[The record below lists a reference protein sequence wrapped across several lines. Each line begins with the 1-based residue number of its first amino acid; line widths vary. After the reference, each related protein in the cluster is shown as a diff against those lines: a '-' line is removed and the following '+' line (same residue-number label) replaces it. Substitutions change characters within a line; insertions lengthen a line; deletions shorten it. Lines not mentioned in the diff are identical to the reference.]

1 MNGIDISLVDWSR
14 YQFALTAIYHWLFV
28 PLTLGLSFIVAFMHT
43 MYYKTQ
49 SKEWEKMTRFWMKLF
64 GINFAIGVATGIIL
78 EFEFGTNWSNYS
90 WFVGDIFGAPLAIEG
105 IMAFFLEST
114 FIAVMFFGWD
124 KVSKKFHMVSSWLV
138 AFGSNLSAL
147 WILVANAWMQNPVGT
162 EFNPVTARNEMTNFW
177 EVLLS
182 PTAVY
187 KFLHTVTSSYVL
199 AACFVVG
206 VSAWY
211 ILKGRHLVFARK
223 SMMIASIFG
232 AISLIFTVVSGDSSG
247 YDVAQKQPMKLAAM
261 ENIYKGE
268 EGAGFPVL
276 ALVRRGKKPR
286 DGQDEYIFSIK
297 VPYIVSYLAKRDFNA
312 FVPGVEDIVYGN
324 EKYGIPSVQERM
336 DNGKIAVSSL
346 QAFNKYR
353 KEGNEEKANEYLAQF
368 KANYKDF
375 GYAYL
380 EKPEDVVPNVPLVFF
395 SFRVMV
401 VTGFLL
407 FLAFFYA
414 IFISIKNRFNKKWI
428 LKFLVLSIPL
438 AYISSISGWIV
449 AEVGRQPWTIQ
460 DILPVGISTSHL
472 STNTV
477 IFTFWLFATL
487 FTILLFAEL
496 KIMFA
501 QIKKGPKE

>member
-1 MNGIDISLVDWSR
+1 MNGIDPALVDWSR

-43 MYYKTQ
+43 IYYKTQ
-49 SKEWEKMTRFWMKLF
+49 KPEWEKMTRFWMKLF

-124 KVSKKFHMVSSWLV
+124 KVSKKFHMLSSWLV

-162 EFNPVTARNEMTNFW
+162 TFNPVTARNEMTSFW

-199 AACFVVG
+199 GACFVIG

-211 ILKGRHLVFARK
+211 ILKGRHLLFARK
-223 SMMIASIFG
+223 SILIASVFG
-232 AISLIFTVVSGDSSG
+232 FISLLFTIISGDSSG
-247 YDVAQKQPMKLAAM
+247 YDVAQKQPMKMAAM
-261 ENIYKGE
+261 ESLYKGKKA
-268 EGAGFPVL
+268 AGIPVI
-276 ALVRRGKKPR
+276 ALTNAKKPG
-286 DGQDEYIFSIK
+286 DGQDEFKFSIEI
-297 VPYIVSYLAKRDFNA
+297 PNLLSFLAARDFNA
-312 FVPGVEDIVYGN
+312 FVPGIEDLVYGN
-324 EKYGIPSVQERM
+324 REYGIVPVSERM
-336 DNGKIAVSSL
+336 KNGKIAVENL
-346 QAFNKYR
+346 KLFNEYR
-353 KEGNEEKANEYLAQF
+353 KNGNDQKAQESLKLF
-368 KANYKDF
+368 RENYKDF
-375 GYAYL
+375 GYAYI
-380 EKPEDVVPNVPLVFF
+380 EKPEDVVPNVPLVFY

-401 VTGFLL
+401 GAGVLL
-407 FLAFFYA
+407 ILVFFFALYN
-414 IFISIKNRFNKKWI
+414 SIKNNYENKWLLRLFI
-428 LKFLVLSIPL
+428 FSIPL
-438 AYISSISGWIV
+438 AYLSSISGWIV

-460 DILPVGISTSHL
+460 DILPVGIATSQL

-477 IFTFWLFATL
+477 IFTFCLFAFL
-487 FTILLFAEL
+487 FTTLLIAEVR
-496 KIMFA
+496 IMLA